1 MHSRTMRFPVVP
13 TITPLYL
20 SEFTDFCAATQHGLR
35 GRVDQLNNRGDDVV
49 GLEGTPR
56 GVLSPLVD
64 PRDVYSCP
72 SPRRPTPPPPPQLS
86 LPPGRWGGSF
96 NGGDGDACLDGT
108 PSGVRSA
115 IARPPVDDSPSLT
128 LRSLLLRSRLL

>member
-1 MHSRTMRFPVVP
+1 MGNLVSSMV
-13 TITPLYL
+13 
-20 SEFTDFCAATQHGLR
+20 AATGLR
-35 GRVDQLNNRGDDVV
+35 GRVDQLNNRRDDVV

-128 LRSLLLRSRLL
+128 L